1 MVTRRLSEIEVFL
14 AIATAGGVTA
24 AARQLGLGK
33 SAVSK
38 QLAALEARLGVRL
51 VARNTRSLSLT
62 PDGRAFAERATAALD
77 SLREAE
83 ESVAAEPSRLRGHL
97 RLSLPMS
104 FGVHFLAEPLSTFL
118 LEHPEVD
125 VQLDLT
131 DRKVDM
137 VEEGYDLAVRGG
149 RMISSTL
156 VARRLAPFQVFA
168 AASPAFLEQHGP
180 LREPADLLR
189 TPGVLYRQADTPNV
203 IPLTHRD
210 GRTTLM
216 SPESRIR
223 ADNGDIMVELAVRG
237 HGWVLLPDFLL
248 AEPVRRGALQPV
260 LPGWLGPEGAMW
272 TVLPNRRHLPSRVK
286 AIAEAFHEAFRDPP
300 WRDVTRTVL
309 EGQ

>member
-1 MVTRRLSEIEVFL
+1 MTRRLSEIEVFL
-14 AIATAGGVTA
+14 AIATSGGITA

-38 QLAALEARLGVRL
+38 QLAALEERLAVRL

-83 ESVAAEPSRLRGHL
+83 ESVAAEPARLRGHL

-104 FGVHFLAEPLSTFL
+104 FGVHFLAEPLAAFL
-118 LEHPEVD
+118 HAHPEVD

-149 RMISSTL
+149 RMISSAL

-168 AASPAFLEQHGP
+168 AASPVFLAKHGP
-180 LREPADLLR
+180 LLEPADLLR
-189 TPGVLYRQADTPNV
+189 CPGVLYRQTDTPNV
-203 IPLTHRD
+203 IPLSHRD
-210 GRTTLM
+210 GRTTLI
-216 SPESRIR
+216 SPDSRIR
-223 ADNGDIMVELAVRG
+223 SDNGDIMVELAVRG

-248 AEPVRRGALQPV
+248 AEPVRRGLLVPV

-272 TVLPNRRHLPSRVK
+272 TVLPNRRHLPTRVK
-286 AIAEAFHEAFRDPP
+286 AIAQAFLDALRDPP
-300 WRDVTRTVL
+300 WSDVTRLVTTD
-309 EGQ
+309 Q